1 MEYEVRSCAYHWKKE
16 VGSKPLDHY
25 VEVRKG
31 VIFWKEDQDVINQ
44 EDIDNGKRKT
54 ADVITSN

>member
-1 MEYEVRSCAYHWKKE
+1 M
-16 VGSKPLDHY
+16 DHY
-25 VEVRKG
+25 VDIRKG
-31 VIFWKEDQDVINQ
+31 VSFLKEDQDVITQ